1 MTPATVFVTRRL
13 PAALVALVLGAA
25 GANAQAPQAEPE
37 LEALR
42 AALEKYQDPVVAI
55 HDGYFSTL
63 GCVTIQEPGAEGH
76 VPYAPGGMGI
86 HFLNVS
92 AVGPELDPARPQ
104 ILLYEPS
111 EDGLRL
117 VGAEW
122 FVPLATG
129 VKSRPELFGRSFDG
143 PMQGHHP
150 LMPESLA
157 HYDLHVWLFK
167 PNPLGT
173 FSPTNPEVT
182 CEGADYPMIES
193 APPLVEHVIGE

>member
-1 MTPATVFVTRRL
+1 VRPTIVPASRSL
-13 PAALVALVLGAA
+13 LAGLVVLVLGAA
-25 GANAQAPQAEPE
+25 GANAQATQAEPE
-37 LEALR
+37 LDAIR
-42 AALEKYQDPVVAI
+42 AALEKYQDPVVAV
-55 HDGYFSTL
+55 HDGYFSTV
-63 GCVTIQEPGAEGH
+63 GCVTIPEAGADGH
-76 VPYAPGGMGI
+76 VPYEPGGMGI

-92 AVGPELDPARPQ
+92 TVGPELDPAKPQ

-129 VKSRPELFGRSFDG
+129 VKSRPELFGRAFDG

-150 LMPESLA
+150 LMPETLA

-167 PNPLGT
+167 PNPLGM

-182 CEGADYPMIES
+182 CEGADYPMAET
-193 APPLVEHVIGE
+193 APPLVEHVVGD